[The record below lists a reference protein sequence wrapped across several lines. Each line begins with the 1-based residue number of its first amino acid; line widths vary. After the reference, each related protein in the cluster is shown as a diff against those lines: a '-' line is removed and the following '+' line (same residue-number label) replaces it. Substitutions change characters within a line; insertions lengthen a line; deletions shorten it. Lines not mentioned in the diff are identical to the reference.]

1 MAQWERGF
9 LGMQHLFGL
18 EWPRRGGGGVL
29 QLGQEGG
36 AGRGGEEELDRSTS
50 VTVLAGG
57 ASRGTSNKGRGGY
70 RFLKSGPSGN
80 GSWRSRERKLTG
92 SKNNLEIVK

>member
-1 MAQWERGF
+1 MGAWFFGDAASVRARVAAQGWR
-9 LGMQHLFGL
+9 
-18 EWPRRGGGGVL
+18 WCV